1 MKIHIKIY
9 PWMRNL
15 QSWCQRMKAWET
27 PAWWPSFLKT
37 DRTEPLVVTPAQYKK
52 LVRGCAV
59 AVVVIVIAAG
69 IGIYEF
75 VSLQQAKAQE
85 ALHEQ
90 QLELMREK
98 TTSLQEKMDKMDSLD
113 QELRQMV
120 KGSGAGDSPKG
131 DGGVAGDKEI
141 SGPFS
146 CQLQ

>member
-1 MKIHIKIY
+1 MTCRLFKRIWKDNKEGKSVKIHIKIY

-69 IGIYEF
+69 IGI
-75 VSLQQAKAQE
+75 
-85 ALHEQ
+85 
-90 QLELMREK
+90 
-98 TTSLQEKMDKMDSLD
+98 
-113 QELRQMV
+113 
-120 KGSGAGDSPKG
+120 
-131 DGGVAGDKEI
+131 
-141 SGPFS
+141 
-146 CQLQ
+146 